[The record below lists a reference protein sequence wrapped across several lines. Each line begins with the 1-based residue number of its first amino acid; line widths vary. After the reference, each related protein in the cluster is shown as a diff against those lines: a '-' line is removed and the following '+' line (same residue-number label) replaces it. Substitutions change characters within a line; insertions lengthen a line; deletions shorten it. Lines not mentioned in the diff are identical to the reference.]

1 MSGPGHESGL
11 RAVFLAERPLFLR
24 LLVARL
30 GNADEA
36 EEVLQDLWLR
46 LDSAAA
52 GPIADPTAYL
62 YRMANNMA
70 IDRRRRAARRLDR
83 DGAWSHSRPGAS
95 EHPDAERIMIARDRL
110 AQVEAIL
117 ARLPDRVA
125 TAFRLYRFEEL
136 PQKVIAER
144 MNISVS
150 GVEKLLYRAYA
161 KIHLRQGSAG
171 EDDGRAVR
179 LTLEE
184 DRCDGP

>member
-1 MSGPGHESGL
+1 MNGAGHESGL
-11 RAVFLAERPLFLR
+11 RAVFLAERPAFLR
-24 LLVARL
+24 MLVARL
-30 GNADEA
+30 RNVDEA

-46 LDSAAA
+46 LDTAAG
-52 GPIADPTAYL
+52 GPIADPVAYL

-83 DGAWSHSRPGAS
+83 DGAWSHSRPGAA
-95 EHPDAERIMIARDRL
+95 EHPDAERMMIARDRL

-117 ARLPDRVA
+117 ARLPERVA

-136 PQKVIAER
+136 PQKAIAER

-161 KIHLRQGSAG
+161 KIHLRRDPAG
-171 EDDGRAVR
+171 EDDGRAAR
-179 LTLEE
+179 LTHEE
-184 DRCDGP
+184 DRCDGR